1 MKKVCGDE
9 DMFALGSS
17 VARVVQM
24 ASSDDEG
31 THALAYYVLSD
42 VALTQRILRLA
53 NTVKYRT
60 ASGTAVTTISRAIS
74 LLGFDNVKTTALAML
89 LVDALASSEHAYSVR
104 LELEASLC
112 ASLVGRE
119 MARHSFYQGAE
130 EASIGALFKNLGPL
144 LVASHEHGRYRE
156 VKALADS
163 GKYKLAQAAQM
174 ILGCSYDALS
184 EAVLGEW
191 KIPDVIMRAQRPLAE
206 GALKVAVNRGE
217 WMRQV
222 ASFSLDVARLLAKN
236 GEPAG
241 TKEAQALLARY
252 GHALNIDGRQLDE
265 LFVAV
270 AQEMTSLLESMNLEP
285 MSRQEEHEGDGL
297 PNVLLLATLGAGEEE
312 QGSYPSGKPKN
323 ARDLLLAGV
332 QDVTQMRASG
342 QGKVHGDGLPLRHRG
357 PEGRPERP
365 VPRPCVLRRR
375 QIRHPGGL
383 RLPRRAGGRGGQSRF
398 ILPGDGQQCRPD
410 DLGRHQPQDPRPA
423 PKLAPPAAAGRE
435 ELHRAAAGGGPGPAR
450 PVLCR
455 PHPGRAGRRAAGRDL
470 ADQGAQGPGTGCAC
484 ALTKSPN
491 SRAGIGRPNRKPWAS
506 SLCLSRR
513 KPRWNCVSTPS
524 ATTDNPSECASPI
537 VAPTIAASFGSCS
550 MSLTKPRS
558 ILMWSIANSFK

>member
-1 MKKVCGDE
+1 MKAVPPAALATTEVPDAVATDRRRVRAALLNKVCGDE

-89 LVDALASSEHAYSVR
+89 LVDALASSEHAWSVR

-144 LVASHEHGRYRE
+144 LVASHEHERYRE
-156 VKALADS
+156 IGALVAA
-163 GKYKLAQAAQM
+163 GRHKLGQAAQM

-191 KIPDVIMRAQRPLAE
+191 KIPDVIMRAQRPLPE
-206 GALKVAVNRGE
+206 GALKVALNRGE

-222 ASFSLDVARLLAKN
+222 ASFSLDVARLLAKS
-236 GEPAG
+236 GDPAG
-241 TKEAQALLARY
+241 TPEAQALLERY
-252 GHALNIDGRQLDE
+252 GHALNLDGQQLDE
-265 LFVAV
+265 LFGAV
-270 AQEMTSLLESMNLEP
+270 AREMTCLLESMNLEP
-285 MSRQEEHEGDGL
+285 VRRREEPDGDGL
-297 PNVLLLATLGAGEEE
+297 PNVLLLATLGSGEEE
-312 QGSYPSGKPKN
+312 QGNYPSGKPKN
-323 ARDLLLAGV
+323 ARELLLAGV

-342 QGKVHGDGLPLRHRG
+342 RHKVNDVVLAVLETLYTALGFRFATVALKDVRSGQYRARVSFGADKSATQAGFAFPAATGNAGSRDLFLLAMANNADLMISDAASPKIRDLLPAWHRQLLPDAKSFIVLPLVVGQAQLGLFYADRVQTA
-357 PEGRPERP
+357 PEG
-365 VPRPCVLRRR
+365 VPPDETSLIKALKGQVL
-375 QIRHPGGL
+375 
-383 RLPRRAGGRGGQSRF
+383 A
-398 ILPGDGQQCRPD
+398 
-410 DLGRHQPQDPRPA
+410 A
-423 PKLAPPAAAGRE
+423 LAP
-435 ELHRAAAGGGPGPAR
+435 
-450 PVLCR
+450 
-455 PHPGRAGRRAAGRDL
+455 
-470 ADQGAQGPGTGCAC
+470 
-484 ALTKSPN
+484 
-491 SRAGIGRPNRKPWAS
+491 
-506 SLCLSRR
+506 
-513 KPRWNCVSTPS
+513 
-524 ATTDNPSECASPI
+524 
-537 VAPTIAASFGSCS
+537 
-550 MSLTKPRS
+550 
-558 ILMWSIANSFK
+558 

>member
-156 VKALADS
+156 IKALADS
-163 GKYKLAQAAQM
+163 GKYKLAHAAQM

-184 EAVLGEW
+184 ESVLGEW
-191 KIPDVIMRAQRPLAE
+191 KIPDVIMRAQRPLME

-241 TKEAQALLARY
+241 TPEAQALLARY
-252 GHALNIDGRQLDE
+252 GHALNIDGKQLDE
-265 LFVAV
+265 MFAAV

-285 MSRQEEHEGDGL
+285 MARQEEHEGDGL

-342 QGKVHGDGLPLRHRG
+342 EHKVNDVVLAVLETLYTAMGFRFATVVLKDVRSGQYRARVSFGADKTATQAGFAFPAAPAAGAASRDLFFLAMANNADLMISDATSPKIRDLLPAWHRQLLPDAKSFIVLPLVVGQAQLGLFYADRTQAA
-357 PEGRPERP
+357 PEG
-365 VPRPCVLRRR
+365 VPPDETSLIKALKGQVL
-375 QIRHPGGL
+375 
-383 RLPRRAGGRGGQSRF
+383 AA
-398 ILPGDGQQCRPD
+398 
-410 DLGRHQPQDPRPA
+410 LGP
-423 PKLAPPAAAGRE
+423 
-435 ELHRAAAGGGPGPAR
+435 
-450 PVLCR
+450 
-455 PHPGRAGRRAAGRDL
+455 
-470 ADQGAQGPGTGCAC
+470 
-484 ALTKSPN
+484 
-491 SRAGIGRPNRKPWAS
+491 
-506 SLCLSRR
+506 
-513 KPRWNCVSTPS
+513 
-524 ATTDNPSECASPI
+524 
-537 VAPTIAASFGSCS
+537 
-550 MSLTKPRS
+550 
-558 ILMWSIANSFK
+558 